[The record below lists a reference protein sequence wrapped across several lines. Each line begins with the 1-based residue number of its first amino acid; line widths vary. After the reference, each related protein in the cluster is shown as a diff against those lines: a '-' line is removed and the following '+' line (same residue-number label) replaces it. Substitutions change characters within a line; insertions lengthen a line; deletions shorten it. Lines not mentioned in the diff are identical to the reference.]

1 VLRLWHANSA
11 KWNGKS
17 KPICPFALVTSARCL
32 NRVNEKE
39 LGNGRLLMSLL
50 WQQLVVFQSFLS
62 PLFIFKLTE
71 N

>member
-1 VLRLWHANSA
+1 MQILL
-11 KWNGKS
+11 NGMVNQNL
-17 KPICPFALVTSARCL
+17 FALVTSARCL